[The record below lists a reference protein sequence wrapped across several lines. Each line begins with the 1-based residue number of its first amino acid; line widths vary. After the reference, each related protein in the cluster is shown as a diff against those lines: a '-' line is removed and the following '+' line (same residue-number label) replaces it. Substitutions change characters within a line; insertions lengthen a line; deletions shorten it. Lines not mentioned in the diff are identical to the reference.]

1 MQTSKDAPRGPYGTS
16 NAPAAFSPS
25 SSHLGPSLRVKGEII
40 GDEDLKLE
48 GSVEGSVSVGG
59 FRLTVGPNAHLK
71 ADLVAREALISGE
84 VIGDIRAADRIE
96 IQKTASIT
104 GHLTTGRIVIEEGAY
119 FRGDVEVGTQTGSI
133 GKDFDSLLRDAN
145 KPPQV

>member
-1 MQTSKDAPRGPYGTS
+1 MSTNKDVPRGPYGTS
-16 NAPAAFSPS
+16 NAPGFSPS
-25 SSHLGPSLRVKGEII
+25 PSHLGPSLRVKGEII
-40 GDEDLKLE
+40 ADEDLRLD

-59 FRLTVGPNAHLK
+59 FRITVGPNAHLK

-104 GHLTTGRIVIEEGAY
+104 GHIATGRIVIEEGAY
-119 FRGDVEVGTQTGSI
+119 FRGDVEVGTQTGTI

-145 KPPQV
+145 KPSAA

>member
-1 MQTSKDAPRGPYGTS
+1 MQPNKDVPRSPYGTS
-16 NAPAAFSPS
+16 NPPTTFSTAT
-25 SSHLGPSLRVKGEII
+25 SHLGPSLRVNGEII

-48 GSVEGSVSVGG
+48 GTVEGSVSVGG
-59 FRLTVGPNAHLK
+59 FRLTVGPNAHVK

-84 VIGDIRAADRIE
+84 VVGDIRAADRIE

-104 GHLTTGRIVIEEGAY
+104 GHISTGRIVIEEGAY

-145 KPPQV
+145 KPSQG